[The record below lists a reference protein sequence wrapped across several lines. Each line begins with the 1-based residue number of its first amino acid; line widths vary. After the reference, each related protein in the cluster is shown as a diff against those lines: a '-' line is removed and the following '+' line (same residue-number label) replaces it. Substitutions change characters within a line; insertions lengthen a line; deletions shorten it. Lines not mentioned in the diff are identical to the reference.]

1 MSLCLI
7 AKLQDWRQEDLCLP
21 RRGGCETFNLIHIL
35 MFQSKNLSIWKTSF
49 DFDPLLVLGAGWHSV
64 DTWLPKNVSNGW
76 TGGDS
81 IVGERRKTTLWEW
94 TWNCHHRISAD
105 WPGLPGNIDTAITW
119 KDTGA
124 TYIFKVISENCDYGN
139 VDDSEKIVATTTGY
153 FCRAT
158 NIGSSSTNRWRWG
171 EKMTPVLNR
180 SWMQALNPNL
190 IDEMYSQSQA
200 SQKL

>member
-21 RRGGCETFNLIHIL
+21 RRGGCETLNLIHIF

-49 DFDPLLVLGAGWHSV
+49 DFDPLLVLGAGWHRV

-94 TWNCHHRISAD
+94 KWNCHHRISAD
-105 WPGLPGNIDTAITW
+105 WAGLPGNIDTAITW

-124 TYIFKVISENCDYGN
+124 TYIFKVISENRDY
-139 VDDSEKIVATTTGY
+139 KWQ
-153 FCRAT
+153 CWWQWR
-158 NIGSSSTNRWRWG
+158 RWWKLPLDIFAG
-171 EKMTPVLNR
+171 QPVLEVH
-180 SWMQALNPNL
+180 Q
-190 IDEMYSQSQA
+190 QSEA
-200 SQKL
+200 GEGRKSHLCWTEAECKL